1 MKKTNNKK
9 PSRENREIPE
19 PPELAVVGALVITP
33 APGTPAAHNRQA
45 KLSDAMSSVE
55 PAPAP
60 APTIDVVHSVDGMN
74 VAFSPSASKK
84 SSQQGSRLQTPGAV
98 GSRAPAAA
106 VDEPRLLRDRL
117 LDGPSAL
124 SPSPAAALSR
134 PPSQYKTSRLRTPVE
149 TQPRMRTP
157 ASLPK
162 EDDARVPSELVIDM
176 RPPPVVSEDDQTV
189 AALPALVAPLTPGS
203 FRSIPSARKQ
213 GVLPGFASSSPLVPA
228 SERAPPLPAGAVRMV
243 ANRTPTA
250 PNSPIVLTTT
260 RPTPL
265 LLESGVSIDIGSSP
279 LPFSQ
284 LAPVVKQR
292 LVQAGYVNVE
302 ATLLGDTL
310 QISAKSPVAQLRA
323 ELLPPRSRSGSPVP
337 PSSPASP
344 GAVHGAVDG
353 AAGLVAAGS
362 AVVFVS
368 GEVVELGSEPVPFD
382 QLRAV
387 VATSHE
393 QAGYSDVQCA
403 IGDDGML
410 SATGRSNVDLTA
422 HLPRPTST
430 HMDMSHPSPPRPLG
444 STATSDPLP
453 PPEPVLL
460 PDSLLTL
467 SQTTLVALGP
477 EPVPLGALPNLISRK
492 LAQMG
497 YSSVQ
502 CSVVGETVRT
512 TDDL

>member
-1 MKKTNNKK
+1 MM
-9 PSRENREIPE
+9 
-19 PPELAVVGALVITP
+19 
-33 APGTPAAHNRQA
+33 TPAA
-45 KLSDAMSSVE
+45 
-55 PAPAP
+55 
-60 APTIDVVHSVDGMN
+60 
-74 VAFSPSASKK
+74 
-84 SSQQGSRLQTPGAV
+84 
-98 GSRAPAAA
+98 
-106 VDEPRLLRDRL
+106 
-117 LDGPSAL
+117 
-124 SPSPAAALSR
+124 
-134 PPSQYKTSRLRTPVE
+134 
-149 TQPRMRTP
+149 
-157 ASLPK
+157 LPK
-162 EDDARVPSELVIDM
+162 EESELVIDT
-176 RPPPVVSEDDQTV
+176 RPPPVVSEDDRLV
-189 AALPALVAPLTPGS
+189 AALVAPLTPGS

-387 VATSHE
+387 VATSLE